1 MLGTSIYT
9 PEVGMAPEADRD
21 LNVVIYCLK
30 LDKNAQLPR
39 YAHPGD
45 AGMDIFALESVALL
59 PGERKRIRTG
69 IALELPEGTEA
80 QVRPRSGLA
89 FRHGITVLNSP
100 GTVDSGFRGEV
111 MVILINLGQVPF
123 NVDAGMRIAQMVVKP
138 VLRAGIQEVDELNGT
153 ERGGGGF
160 GSTG

>member
-1 MLGTSIYT
+1 MLGARVST
-9 PEVGMAPEADRD
+9 PEVGMPLEEGRN
-21 LNVVIYCLK
+21 LSLVIHCLK

-45 AGMDIFALESVALL
+45 AGMDIFALESTVLL

-100 GTVDSGFRGEV
+100 GTVDSGYRGEV

-123 NVDAGMRIAQMVVKP
+123 TVDAGMRIAQLVIKP
-138 VLRAGIQEVDELNGT
+138 VLTAGIREVDALNGT

>member
-1 MLGTSIYT
+1 MLGPRIAI
-9 PEVGMAPEADRD
+9 PEVGMPPEEDRD
-21 LNVVIYCLK
+21 LKVVIKCLK

-45 AGMDIFALESVALL
+45 AGMDIFALESVVLL

-100 GTVDSGFRGEV
+100 GTVDSGYRGEV
-111 MVILINLGQVPF
+111 MVILINLGQAAFTVE
-123 NVDAGMRIAQMVVKP
+123 AGMRIAQMVVKP
-138 VLRAGIQEVDELNGT
+138 VLTAGIQEACALNGT